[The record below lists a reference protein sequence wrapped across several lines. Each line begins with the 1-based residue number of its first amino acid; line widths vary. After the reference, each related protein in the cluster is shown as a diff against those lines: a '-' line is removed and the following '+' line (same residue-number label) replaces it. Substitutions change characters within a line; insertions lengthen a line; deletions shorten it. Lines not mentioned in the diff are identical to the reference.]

1 MLALYYFLFRDKQ
14 YIILDY
20 TFGKD
25 EVNTRKRGGYWKC
38 CMHSQKKLYIKTESN
53 FKPLLDRWTLPP
65 FLMHDSN
72 KGLDGRL

>member
-25 EVNTRKRGGYWKC
+25 EVNTRKRGGY
-38 CMHSQKKLYIKTESN
+38 
-53 FKPLLDRWTLPP
+53 
-65 FLMHDSN
+65 
-72 KGLDGRL
+72 